1 MLESKV
7 KALKE
12 KMTARKQ
19 GANPCPTSYERSPPP
34 KSKCCQVKPEA
45 VGSLLEG
52 SSELPD
58 TPVVPHAQ
66 NQIDGQLDSS
76 VNEKKPARNSG
87 SRPSTPGLESCS
99 GQSLW
104 SPEAAWLLADHEAGP
119 APGSGSLQEGLNNQ
133 VSVGQPEG
141 PGPCKTTHLSSLKKR
156 RPYPLG
162 AGVVTERALDNRA
175 LTTSREDL
183 VPRTDLPEMFR
194 RAVGLEAQGTGTNAL
209 SLSEQVE
216 RNRLLLQ
223 EMLKV
228 SRQSSSTV
236 GSPDCTPSWDRAAS
250 GQSHFAGLVWNKWE
264 LVGKLERWENTIMS
278 PK

>member
-19 GANPCPTSYERSPPP
+19 GANPCPTSYERPPPP

-52 SSELPD
+52 PSLPD

-66 NQIDGQLDSS
+66 NQIDGPLDSS
-76 VNEKKPARNSG
+76 VNEKKPARNGG
-87 SRPSTPGLESCS
+87 SRPSTPGLEICN

-104 SPEAAWLLADHEAGP
+104 SPEAAWLLADHGP
-119 APGSGSLQEGLNNQ
+119 SPGSGSLQEGPNNQ
-133 VSVGQPEG
+133 VSVGQPGG
-141 PGPCKTTHLSSLKKR
+141 PGPCKTTHLSSLRKR

-162 AGVVTERALDNRA
+162 DMVVMERDLDNRA

-194 RAVGLEAQGTGTNAL
+194 RASGLEAQGTGTNAL